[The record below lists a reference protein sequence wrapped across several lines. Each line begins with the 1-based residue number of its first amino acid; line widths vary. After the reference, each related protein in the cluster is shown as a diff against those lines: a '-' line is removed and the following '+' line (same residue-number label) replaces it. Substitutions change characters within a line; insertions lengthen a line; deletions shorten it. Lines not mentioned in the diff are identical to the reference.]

1 MEILWRNCSNI
12 ILLGDFNVNLSS
24 SCDLSLKRK
33 FTSLLCKFNL
43 KNVIDVPT
51 RLTGDTS
58 SLIDL
63 IITSVPSKFSSH
75 GAYNPG
81 ISVHHLVYAA
91 VNLWRISEKPKL
103 KLVRD
108 FKRLDIKALQLEFA
122 SAPWFICDIF
132 DDIDD
137 SVWAWDA
144 LYKYIIDQHIPLR
157 KTKVRSNSLPWM
169 TSSLRKEL
177 NKRYNLLLNAQKTPR
192 GSPEWLAYKKQRN
205 YCTKLLRSAE
215 ISYWNSKLTN
225 AKSSNNFGA

>member
-33 FTSLLCKFNL
+33 FTRLLCKFNL

-108 FKRLDIKALQLEFA
+108 FKRVDIKALNLNLRLLHGL
-122 SAPWFICDIF
+122 
-132 DDIDD
+132 
-137 SVWAWDA
+137 SVISVMI
-144 LYKYIIDQHIPLR
+144 LTTLFGHRMPYI
-157 KTKVRSNSLPWM
+157 S
-169 TSSLRKEL
+169 TSSTNIFLLERLKLDQIVCPGWLRPWEKSWIRDIIFSLKPKKHQEDLLSGWLTRNKETTVL
-177 NKRYNLLLNAQKTPR
+177 N
-192 GSPEWLAYKKQRN
+192 
-205 YCTKLLRSAE
+205 C
-215 ISYWNSKLTN
+215 
-225 AKSSNNFGA
+225 